1 MEEGFDDG
9 AVFRVFGW
17 VGFDGELA
25 DGADFFFGGYGD
37 AEGGVGAEGFPVLGG
52 AADIG
57 VSQDHGEGFALEGA
71 FQNALVLS
79 GLAEG
84 VAGLLRVGCGH
95 GVGVWWK
102 GWWAPS
108 GKREA
113 LRAEG

>member
-1 MEEGFDDG
+1 
-9 AVFRVFGW
+9 
-17 VGFDGELA
+17 
-25 DGADFFFGGYGD
+25 
-37 AEGGVGAEGFPVLGG
+37 
-52 AADIG
+52 
-57 VSQDHGEGFALEGA
+57 LEGA